1 MGPCTQVAIA
11 KRSGQEVTSSGA
23 GVYYVQDVRRAD
35 GRTHE
40 VLLQRQKCCNYVVMH
55 KQPCRHMVCV
65 FHHENLL
72 GGSRRNTDATIRRYW
87 PKYFHSDNY
96 LRMYKGKIIR
106 QPEVYSG
113 PYLGPD
119 ALRVLRPTQRPKKR
133 GLPKTARYKWKRKTA
148 KSVAESMGRV
158 YHAHSQEVLEH
169 F

>member
-1 MGPCTQVAIA
+1 MGPCTQVAVA

-40 VLLQRQKCCNYVVMH
+40 VLLQNQKCCEYVIMH

-65 FHHENLL
+65 FHHEKLL
-72 GGSRRNTDATIRRYW
+72 GGSTRNTDATIRRYW

-96 LRMYKGKIIR
+96 LRMYKDKVIR

-113 PYLGPD
+113 PYTGPND
-119 ALRVLRPTQRPKKR
+119 LRVLRPNQRPKKR
-133 GLPKTARYKWKRKTA
+133 GRPKTARYKWKRRTL
-148 KSVAESMGRV
+148 KSVEESMGRIS
-158 YHAHSQEVLEH
+158 HAHYQEVLEH